1 MVFENTGTSN
11 SPFSMKHLGFNTVKL
26 PTLINLK
33 QDYGLNIIDLS
44 SDDFFIRFMTR
55 RSDDKFMDNPPQQEL
70 NGASIIFIFLFFI
83 FAISVRVFFSNN

>member
-1 MVFENTGTSN
+1 
-11 SPFSMKHLGFNTVKL
+11 MKHLGFNTVKL

-70 NGASIIFIFLFFI
+70 NGASIIFIFYFCNISKGIFF
-83 FAISVRVFFSNN
+83 ANN